1 MADDKEL
8 QLQTQEER
16 IQEQR
21 TTQAT
26 STTYDSSRTRYIG
39 SPNYECKG
47 STSKREKNWPS
58 RPWIALKE
66 EESNERAPT
75 GNDSKR
81 CVQFTIAS
89 YNLLAQ
95 SLLEKNSDL
104 YAHCPPAFLAW
115 DHRRQRLLDELAHYN
130 ADVSA
135 TIPKWMQP
143 YTLVSYCCLGA
154 QVLDVSSGIASRVL
168 SSRGR

>member
-1 MADDKEL
+1 MADYNEL
-8 QLQTQEER
+8 QLQTQEEC

-21 TTQAT
+21 STQAT
-26 STTYDSSRTRYIG
+26 STTYDASRTRYIG
-39 SPNYECKG
+39 SPNYKFKG
-47 STSKREKNWPS
+47 LSPKREKNWPS
-58 RPWIALKE
+58 RPWINLE
-66 EESNERAPT
+66 EEEEPNMRAPT
-75 GNDSKR
+75 GNDRKR
-81 CVQFTIAS
+81 CIQFTIAS

-115 DHRRQRLLDELAHYN
+115 DHRRQRLLDELIHYN

-143 YTLVSYCCLGA
+143 YTHVFYCYLGA
-154 QVLDVSSGIASRVL
+154 QVFDLFSGSTI
-168 SSRGR
+168 